1 MDLEKYD
8 EKTIKEFMNNIL
20 SEKLIT
26 KEQVDCINIKD
37 IEIFTNSNV
46 FARMKKAYQNSMLYR
61 ERQFLLGVPVKEIRK
76 QYDSDETMVIQG
88 IIDVCFVEDDKY
100 VILDYKTD
108 KVESMEQLRD
118 LYKTQLECYK
128 LALEKITKKEVSEMI
143 IYSVTLG
150 QEMSI

>member
-1 MDLEKYD
+1 
-8 EKTIKEFMNNIL
+8 
-20 SEKLIT
+20 
-26 KEQVDCINIKD
+26 
-37 IEIFTNSNV
+37 
-46 FARMKKAYQNSMLYR
+46 MKKAYQNSMLYR